1 MKDSGKEDRTPVYKK
16 DERHFLYLDTEGEW
30 CVGDTVG
37 DKRCFLFQEKDGIGF
52 SLLPSKTL
60 PWKYASVS
68 SSNVGGWDWMDDDN
82 TLKVF
87 PCYR

>member
-1 MKDSGKEDRTPVYKK
+1 MGRYTLVRNIVMKDSGKEDRTPVYKK

-60 PWKYASVS
+60 P
-68 SSNVGGWDWMDDDN
+68 
-82 TLKVF
+82 
-87 PCYR
+87 